1 MPLVDIEL
9 EHFVCVREFLPAV
22 KECALYG
29 LDRGEEDIFLSA
41 AAPQGGDGGGK
52 GSKRIQSAYG
62 GGEGGS
68 NPQGSFPLDM
78 RQTQVK

>member
-1 MPLVDIEL
+1 MSAN
-9 EHFVCVREFLPAV
+9 FLPAV
-22 KECALYG
+22 KKAFSHKVRAVRTG
-29 LDRGEEDIFLSA
+29 GEEDIFVSA